1 MAITKKWIAIATW
14 LFSKGV
20 WNYNRTP
27 GRAGG
32 GLQPWFG
39 GVVMSNAFEPGS
51 LNANGA
57 DPDPNPPVRPP
68 MDSEAEA
75 RFWLAAIAESSDDA
89 IIGKNLDGIV
99 TSWNKAAESMFG
111 FTAQDIVGHPI
122 MAIIP
127 PDRIDEEASILERV
141 RRAEKIVH
149 FETKRVCKDGRTIA
163 VSLSVSPIRDAHG
176 KIIGASKIAHDLTHR
191 DAREQQLRAANAE
204 LERLARHLAKERDR
218 ARHANK
224 AKSRFLASV
233 SHELRT
239 PLNGILGYAELLHME
254 GGLSATQAT
263 RVDAMLTAGKHL
275 LQMITCVLDL
285 SEIEAERAEVRLVE
299 CDIKAIATACLDLV
313 RPEAEAKKLTI
324 TLAVSPGT
332 RCTLVTDPMRLR
344 QVLFNLLGNAVKFT
358 SRGAVE
364 LRLRTLADCAA
375 LRVEVTDTGPGIPGD
390 QRQRLFKEFER
401 LDNAP
406 VHGVEGAGL
415 GLALSA
421 RLAALM
427 GAQMGHDDNP
437 NGGSVFWLELP
448 LNAVPTATVPATAPA
463 LGAPPVT
470 APALPP
476 VAPPVAES
484 VHPAAAAAHR
494 KEVTNPGTAASHP
507 MNVLVVDDVMMN
519 RDIAGSFLSAAGHT
533 VTCAEDGEEAVA
545 AVENAMFDVVLMDV
559 RMPRMDGL
567 EATRRIR
574 ALGGDRG
581 RVPIVAMT
589 AHAFTEQVEECRKAG
604 MDGHLAKPFDQAAL
618 LAAATRAAEAG
629 RAHTGVLAA
638 LSTAVVK
645 TVPMIGSELQVIDA
659 KAFDNTTAYLAP
671 DAVAAYLDSMLR
683 DAKELLVGLN
693 DVEAMLRDGDQV
705 AHAVHTLAGSAG
717 LFGFERLAAL
727 GRRFD
732 KAVRSG
738 GDEAPAL
745 AEALIGTIEATVQ
758 AIRERTARF
767 SARVPPVLNNR
778 SQQVRILIVEDDE
791 LQAQVLKSFLKTS
804 GFAVDAVTS
813 GLDAVRKI
821 QPGLFDVV
829 LVDYSIPEI
838 NGLAVARLIDD
849 LMGQLVRPILIALTA
864 TPEDLTARE
873 SGTTSAFDTIIGKS
887 SDFSGLL
894 TSIRALLE
902 AVPDAASLEAA
913 GSALVLK
920 EWEDYDAEPERPG
933 ANGDDPGLPRI
944 LLAEDDELQC
954 QLLTDVLQHRGYVI
968 ESACNGLEALRK
980 IREGCFDLVLVDYN
994 LPEMDGLATGALVI
1008 ELMQEHIRPRLIAL
1022 TATPARLQEKERE
1035 PGSVFD
1041 EVLGK
1046 SADFDALLVTI
1057 DRHLRSSPNP
1067 QTRRAAANT
1076 QPVGRAA

>member
-1 MAITKKWIAIATW
+1 
-14 LFSKGV
+14 
-20 WNYNRTP
+20 
-27 GRAGG
+27 
-32 GLQPWFG
+32 
-39 GVVMSNAFEPGS
+39 MSNAFEPGS

-57 DPDPNPPVRPP
+57 DPDPNPPVRPMVP
-68 MDSEAEA
+68 SEIEA

-89 IIGKNLDGIV
+89 IIGKNLNGIV

-111 FTAQDIVGHPI
+111 FTAQELVGHPI
-122 MAIIP
+122 TAIIP

-149 FETKRVCKDGRTIA
+149 FETKRLCKDGRTIP

-176 KIIGASKIAHDLTHR
+176 KIIGASKIAHDLTRR

-218 ARHANK
+218 ARHANQ

-263 RVDAMLTAGKHL
+263 RVDAMLAAGKHL

-285 SEIEAERAEVRLVE
+285 SEIEAERVEVRLAE

-313 RPEAEAKKLTI
+313 RPEAEAKKLAI

-364 LRLRTLADCAA
+364 LRLRTMADCAA
-375 LRVEVTDTGPGIPGD
+375 LRVEVTDTGPGIPAD

-401 LDNAP
+401 LDNTP
-406 VHGVEGAGL
+406 INGIEGAGL

-427 GAQMGHDDNP
+427 GAQMGHEDNP

-448 LNAVPTATVPATAPA
+448 LNAVPTATVSATAAPVA
-463 LGAPPVT
+463 APPIA
-470 APALPP
+470 APTPLPP
-476 VAPPVAES
+476 VAAHTPPPIAAAAPPPVTPPVAAS
-484 VHPAAAAAHR
+484 VPLAAAAAHH
-494 KEVTNPGTAASHP
+494 KEVAEPGTAASHP

-519 RDIAGSFLSAAGHT
+519 RDIAASFLSAAGHA
-533 VTCAEDGEEAVA
+533 VTCAEDGEDAVA
-545 AVENAMFDVVLMDV
+545 AVENTMFDVVLMDV

-638 LSTAVVK
+638 LSAAAVK
-645 TVPMIGSELQVIDA
+645 TVPMIGSELQVVDA

-671 DAVAAYLDSMLR
+671 DSVAAYLDSMMR

-732 KAVRSG
+732 KAIRSG

-767 SARVPPVLNNR
+767 SAGVPPVLNSR

-791 LQAQVLKSFLKTS
+791 LQAQVLKSFLTTS

-813 GLDAVRKI
+813 GLDAVRKM

-838 NGLAVARLIDD
+838 NGLAVARLIED

-873 SGTTSAFDTIIGKS
+873 SGTTSAFDAIIGKS

-902 AVPDAASLEAA
+902 AAPDAASLEAA

-933 ANGDDPGLPRI
+933 ASGDDPGLPRI
-944 LLAEDDELQC
+944 LLAEDDELQR
-954 QLLTDVLQHRGYVI
+954 QLLTDVLEHRGYVV

-1022 TATPARLQEKERE
+1022 TATPTQLQEKERE

-1046 SADFDALLVTI
+1046 SADLDALLVTI

-1067 QTRRAAANT
+1067 QTRRAAAHT
-1076 QPVGRAA
+1076 QPIGRAA